1 MPGGARRAGVA
12 LSMLACVV
20 APAMADEASAPAD
33 VLETVT
39 IIANP
44 QRMTGAAT
52 TLEPEDL
59 ERFAVTDPHQL
70 LSQVPGINFR
80 PEEGYGLRPN
90 IGIRGTPNERSG
102 KITVMEDGILMAP
115 APYSAPSAYYFPSMG
130 RIHRVEVV
138 KGPSAITEGPYTIGG
153 ALNLISTPLPT
164 EAGHHADLRQE
175 LGGDG
180 MARSDAT
187 YGFSGENGFSA
198 LAQSHHHSADGFD
211 SIARSDKD
219 TGFQVDDTVVKLR
232 YQQTLSDGIDHQI
245 DWRSSVTK
253 QRSQQT
259 YVGLAEQ
266 DFRVDAHVRYGLTAL
281 DRFDSEHSA
290 TSLRYTMLLKSFD
303 WSVALF
309 SNRFE
314 RDWFK
319 AHDMD
324 IEPSGA
330 GDYEGSSLSS
340 VLNKAN
346 DVADADHARAL
357 AALQGVPG
365 AGDATVR
372 LKHNAREYASDGAQL
387 RLSWD
392 HGPHTLR
399 AGMRVVEDQEDRLQ
413 YYEFSDQKDGQLSA
427 PRDATEPKGG
437 DNRLTD
443 SRGMSAFVEETL
455 AFGDWT
461 ARLGMRRESYRT
473 TERRY
478 TGGWARSGLADGFP
492 KIKADRSATLFGA
505 GIHWAFS
512 DQLDLFAGLHQGFT
526 PTSGDAEP
534 EEANNL
540 EIGLRYADERGLR
553 IESVLF
559 NSDYRN
565 IVGECRNANQ
575 GAFSDCEP
583 GQTFGGGAATIQG
596 LELRASHRLELMDG
610 LQLPLSVT
618 FSQVDAEFDNTFRHD
633 DYWGDVQA
641 GDAIPYLPQRQLS
654 LRAGV
659 VWRQLSADL
668 QRTSYSDTCSVAAC
682 AEFTRID
689 AWHRYDLN
697 LAWDFGELGLRTY
710 LAVHNLSDETDLINR
725 SPNNGARAQQPRT
738 ALFGLRYHY
747 QN

>member
-1 MPGGARRAGVA
+1 
-12 LSMLACVV
+12 
-20 APAMADEASAPAD
+20 
-33 VLETVT
+33 
-39 IIANP
+39 
-44 QRMTGAAT
+44 
-52 TLEPEDL
+52 
-59 ERFAVTDPHQL
+59 
-70 LSQVPGINFR
+70 
-80 PEEGYGLRPN
+80 
-90 IGIRGTPNERSG
+90 
-102 KITVMEDGILMAP
+102 
-115 APYSAPSAYYFPSMG
+115 
-130 RIHRVEVV
+130 
-138 KGPSAITEGPYTIGG
+138 
-153 ALNLISTPLPT
+153 
-164 EAGHHADLRQE
+164 
-175 LGGDG
+175 

-219 TGFQVDDTVVKLR
+219 TGFQVDDTVIKLR

-324 IEPSGA
+324 IDPFGA

-413 YYEFSDQKDGQLSA
+413 YYEYSDQQDGQLSA

-618 FSQVDAEFDNTFRHD
+618 FSKSTPNSTTPPARRLLGRRASRRRDTLPATAAAVAARRRGLAPAERRPAAHQLQRHLLGRRMRRIHPHRRLASLRPQPRLGFRRTRPADLPGRAQPQRRDGFDQPQPQQRRARATAEDRAVRPALPLPKLGGCAAGVPAPGGAGLAGADSWRAFPNVGSRAKHAAWRGNRAHGPLGGRSGGDSRPEPPVAGPSGGRQPPHPHDVQRQADQVPLAPRLGQSPDAEARKPVASLIQPFRASESHLRLAQRALPS
-633 DYWGDVQA
+633 GVSSLSAMRRVA
-641 GDAIPYLPQRQLS
+641 GQVSGSAAGRLLPS
-654 LRAGV
+654 RAGATQASTP
-659 VWRQLSADL
+659 RASS
-668 QRTSYSDTCSVAAC
+668 RTSSAS
-682 AEFTRID
+682 
-689 AWHRYDLN
+689 L
-697 LAWDFGELGLRTY
+697 
-710 LAVHNLSDETDLINR
+710 
-725 SPNNGARAQQPRT
+725 Q
-738 ALFGLRYHY
+738 
-747 QN
+747 